1 MAVRL
6 FVGNLAY
13 DVTEAELREFM
24 SPAGVPVSVRILTDR
39 ETGRPRGFAF
49 VEFSEPA
56 QAEDAV
62 RRFNQQI
69 FKGRPLVVNE
79 ARPRESGPGGPR
91 PGGPGP
97 RMGGPGPSSWAPS
110 PGGERTE
117 RPRPGGEP
125 TRNFGPD
132 APPRGTRKPKGRS
145 RKGEP
150 RAPKKPIRERS
161 GGQFFAGAVD
171 DVDDQS
177 ADDVAFWARDTEN
190 QDGE

>member
-24 SPAGVPVSVRILTDR
+24 SAAGAPVSVRILTDR

-49 VEFSEPA
+49 VEYGDSA
-56 QAEDAV
+56 QADEAV
-62 RRFNQQI
+62 RRFNQQV

-79 ARPRESGPGGPR
+79 ARPREAGPGPR

-97 RMGGPGPSSWAPS
+97 RMGGPAPS
-110 PGGERTE
+110 GWPASAPAGDSAPGAR
-117 RPRPGGEP
+117 RGEP

-132 APPRGTRKPKGRS
+132 APPRGTRKPKARS

-150 RAPKKPIRERS
+150 RAPKKPIPERS
-161 GGQFFAGAVD
+161 GGQFFGGAVED
-171 DVDDQS
+171 LEDGPE
-177 ADDVAFWARDTEN
+177 DVAFWARDAEN
-190 QDGE
+190 QDSE